1 MRKVSKVVAQAH
13 LKISYRP
20 KRAGILASMAPTMLQ
35 IYIGSHTGK
44 GWLVTCARII
54 RPTTC
59 ANCRPQA
66 QRNGTK
72 IGELIMSEFL
82 KHGSFSHATC
92 SNTDA
97 RKGRR
102 YNSGL
107 TTGLPDPRRA
117 SYTFI

>member
-1 MRKVSKVVAQAH
+1 MRKVSEVVARAH
-13 LKISYRP
+13 LQISYRP
-20 KRAGILASMAPTMLQ
+20 KRAGILASMAPTTLQ

-72 IGELIMSEFL
+72 TGELIMSEFL
-82 KHGSFSHATC
+82 RDGSFSHATC
-92 SNTDA
+92 SNADA

-107 TTGLPDPRRA
+107 TTGLPVPRRA